1 MDAVKK
7 ERRIRER
14 KHTILNDALKIF
26 CQKGLK
32 ETTID
37 DICESANLSHG
48 LFYHYFKSKQDLYN
62 GLSEIFDK
70 SILEHYNEVINSD
83 TSPDVKLKEIISYT
97 FSNLSE
103 NENFAYKIY
112 FIISQ
117 MIRAKD
123 EENVYIPLD
132 VKRNVKKI
140 VIELDNLFNDGIKQ
154 NYFES
159 NKTASEYSSML
170 LNILIGITM
179 TSLLPT
185 DTLRNAC
192 MLNPTL
198 TYSIFLKK

>member
-123 EENVYIPLD
+123 DKDVYIPLD
-132 VKRNVKKI
+132 VKRY
-140 VIELDNLFNDGIKQ
+140 IEKMFVECNKLFNEGIIKE
-154 NYFES
+154 YFDTT
-159 NKTASEYSSML
+159 KTASEYTSIL
-170 LNILIGITM
+170 LNIFLGVTM
-179 TSLLPT
+179 TALLPT
-185 DTLRNAC
+185 NSLRNAC